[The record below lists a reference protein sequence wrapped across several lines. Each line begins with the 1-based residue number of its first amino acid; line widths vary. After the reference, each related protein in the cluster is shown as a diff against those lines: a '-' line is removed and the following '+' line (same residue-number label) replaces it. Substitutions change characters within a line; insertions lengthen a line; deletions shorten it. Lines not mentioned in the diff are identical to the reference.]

1 MIQKEFEERTG
12 ISMTADD
19 FTTVH
24 DIYMACGDRMDK
36 DEFCTLWKGKKFWE
50 LLSRVTDEKKI
61 TEQAY
66 GIAMQKLS
74 RTKEQ
79 QAERDMELAEL
90 LLGKAE
96 AYDDTDFYNQAVK
109 LVGMKEVISAKLR
122 MDLPLWN
129 EDKAYISEIL
139 K

>member
-1 MIQKEFEERTG
+1 
-12 ISMTADD
+12 MTADD
-19 FTTVH
+19 FSTVH

-36 DEFCTLWKGKKFWE
+36 DEFCALWKGKKFWE

-66 GIAMQKLS
+66 SIAVQKTR

-96 AYDDTDFYNQAVK
+96 AYDDTDFYNQAVN
-109 LVGMKEVISAKLR
+109 LIGMKEVISAKLR
-122 MDLPLWN
+122 MDLPLWK
-129 EDKAYISEIL
+129 EDMAYISENL

>member
-36 DEFCTLWKGKKFWE
+36 DEFCALWKGKKFWE

-96 AYDDTDFYNQAVK
+96 AYYDTDFYNQAVK

>member
-36 DEFCTLWKGKKFWE
+36 DEFCALWKGKKFWE

-96 AYDDTDFYNQAVK
+96 AYYDTDFYNQAVK

-122 MDLPLWN
+122 MNLPLWN